1 MGICPVVCCLGLS
14 PDREITGK
22 PQLGTQMVKSPGLDA
37 SRIKTYR
44 AALKGNFTRAYVK
57 ESTINSSRGGSG
69 GFKIFPTDSEV
80 HPSHLDHVRGYHSLL
95 TPPNAI
101 WLRRTYF

>member
-1 MGICPVVCCLGLS
+1 MGICPVVCRLGLS

-57 ESTINSSRGGSG
+57 ESTNLPLQGGAVEDLRY
-69 GFKIFPTDSEV
+69 FPQILKFI
-80 HPSHLDHVRGYHSLL
+80 PL
-95 TPPNAI
+95 I
-101 WLRRTYF
+101 